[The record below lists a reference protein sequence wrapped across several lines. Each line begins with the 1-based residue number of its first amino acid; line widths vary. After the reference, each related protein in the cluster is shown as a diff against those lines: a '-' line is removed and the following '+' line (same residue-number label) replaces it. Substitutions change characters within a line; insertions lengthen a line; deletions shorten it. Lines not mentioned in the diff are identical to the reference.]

1 MTHSDINS
9 CPKTDA
15 YDKAM
20 DGIDLCSKQHP
31 IFENAQPIL
40 YTSLAHETKKNI
52 KLTVAGLWR
61 KKRDLHSAKVR

>member
-1 MTHSDINS
+1 
-9 CPKTDA
+9 
-15 YDKAM
+15 M